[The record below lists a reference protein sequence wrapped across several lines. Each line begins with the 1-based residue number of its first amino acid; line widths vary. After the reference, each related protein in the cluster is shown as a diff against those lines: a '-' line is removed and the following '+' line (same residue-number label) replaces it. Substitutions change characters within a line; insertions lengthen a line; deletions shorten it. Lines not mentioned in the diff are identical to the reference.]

1 MCSRPRVIV
10 SSKTSCVSRVVTV
23 VARVGSCARVC
34 MERALSPA
42 AFFHVHFELQ
52 EKKRAGATAAP
63 PAGKRVRQDCGT
75 AEKKTQKCFG
85 RGCNSK
91 KGRTRQRRSSA
102 KQSGK
107 SQTDVQHLTLLGG
120 ALYAPTKRSGSGRRL
135 REHDCREQLNGGC
148 LRKLTRLKPAWGG
161 GLRVPPPRL
170 SPAYGPVAILL
181 QVTSRVNAL
190 RVRRAV
196 GVPQPDCAGEIPR
209 SCGDS
214 QNIFRGGVENKP
226 HRMKR
231 DERGEIGDA
240 RFGRCQ
246 KYHKS
251 RSISGFRTDLEN
263 LNRTSL

>member
-161 GLRVPPPRL
+161 GLRVPPPALIPRIRPCGYITSSHKPSERVACAPRCRCSTARL
-170 SPAYGPVAILL
+170 RRRNPAIL
-181 QVTSRVNAL
+181 
-190 RVRRAV
+190 RR
-196 GVPQPDCAGEIPR
+196 QPEHIP
-209 SCGDS
+209 G
-214 QNIFRGGVENKP
+214 RGRKQTAPNET
-226 HRMKR
+226 R
-231 DERGEIGDA
+231 
-240 RFGRCQ
+240 
-246 KYHKS
+246 
-251 RSISGFRTDLEN
+251 
-263 LNRTSL
+263 